1 MSHQLKEVNL
11 AKNKNKP
18 VLRDPFK
25 RDHLFLKPLN
35 TKLQTTGDYLAYNR
49 SVIISLIDKIFYIE
63 ESLPFLNF
71 THILNKQQVVTQSYK
86 KNPVVLGMNTLN
98 ILSEPK
104 QLDLSKQM
112 RKDSADL
119 WNMINSCNI
128 RQKQFKDYFLSAI
141 PVTWFYKSSSF
152 NTSSKFNF
160 SLEISVNKK
169 SGLNL
174 FNKPHDSGAD
184 SDLSVFNFAIELKNM
199 DEFYEA
205 IKNEWQSICQ
215 MFKLIKELNEA
226 FVKYPEVR
234 LQKRPETLH
243 HQKYGSK

>member
-1 MSHQLKEVNL
+1 MSK
-11 AKNKNKP
+11 KRKRP

-35 TKLQTTGDYLAYNR
+35 SKLQSTSDYLAYNR

-71 THILNKQQVVTQSYK
+71 THILNKQQVVTQSYR
-86 KNPVVLGMNTLN
+86 KNPLVLGMNTLN

-104 QLDLSKQM
+104 LEMSKQM

-119 WNMINSCNI
+119 WNLINSCNI

-141 PVTWFYKSSSF
+141 PVTWFYKNSSF

-160 SLEISVNKK
+160 SLEVSVNKK
-169 SGLNL
+169 SSLNL
-174 FNKPHDSGAD
+174 FNRPEGSGLD
-184 SDLSVFNFAIELKNM
+184 TDLSVFNFAIELKNM

-226 FVKYPEVR
+226 LVKYPEVR
-234 LQKRPETLH
+234 YQR
-243 HQKYGSK
+243 